1 MSYLKELVPIENR
14 AIKVKLLTLKVY
26 QFALIELSI
35 FPILITTQYCFDFLF
50 VFMFWYHDKNIN
62 IIVVQ
67 KTFPWRLFIW
77 MFFFHAYPFD
87 FKIFCLCAYFFS
99 RVYFEVNLQDT
110 FYIDALFM
118 NYIFLLL
125 QHMLVF
131 ALSARASNWTIWVC
145 CEIFVWMVGCF

>member
-67 KTFPWRLFIW
+67 KTFP
-77 MFFFHAYPFD
+77 
-87 FKIFCLCAYFFS
+87 
-99 RVYFEVNLQDT
+99 
-110 FYIDALFM
+110 
-118 NYIFLLL
+118 
-125 QHMLVF
+125 
-131 ALSARASNWTIWVC
+131 
-145 CEIFVWMVGCF
+145 